1 MIPLLFKEIILEHLL
16 QVYYKYVCLHAE
28 TSVAGC
34 TPGSQRGLPLGRR
47 LKGGVG
53 KGGGRSGEIVYFFFF
68 CILDFF
74 FVMVSMY

>member
-47 LKGGVG
+47 LKGGVE
-53 KGGGRSGEIVYFFFF
+53 KRGGAVRRDRVLFFFF
-68 CILDFF
+68 AFWIFSL
-74 FVMVSMY
+74 SW